1 LAEETLAEAD
11 RDNRHRRRLITAG
24 RRLAR
29 SGLPTEALE
38 KKAVGYDEVK
48 TKAAPVCHR
57 SIEPAVNCGIQFTGS
72 HLNVQE
78 LVDPLLKRRIA
89 RHQVG
94 FLSEIKRLIRVHA
107 AKLRMQLVLQPP
119 FCGIGDQTSA
129 RPATSSS
136 KIRVLSGNTIML
148 ACRRCARSN
157 ASLVAPGGA
166 MTRNRPVDFGEG
178 DECRS
183 ILAAGD
189 GGLAVLQNRGGEKS

>member
-1 LAEETLAEAD
+1 MAEETLAEAD

-119 FCGIGDQTSA
+119 FCGIGDHHVGKAGHQLVENTRVVRKHDNVGVPQMCA
-129 RPATSSS
+129 IERFIGRPGRSNDAQP
-136 KIRVLSGNTIML
+136 
-148 ACRRCARSN
+148 ACRFR
-157 ASLVAPGGA
+157 
-166 MTRNRPVDFGEG
+166 
-178 DECRS
+178 
-183 ILAAGD
+183 
-189 GGLAVLQNRGGEKS
+189 